1 MPRVLVAGEV
11 NFASGGQT
19 AIVELQ
25 VVGSAAAP
33 TKPPTSAEILA
44 MVTRGEIEV
53 HPSKIPLSKQAACA
67 AVCAAQ
73 KKAKLP
79 APFGL
84 AGSWSQAC
92 WDYMRKDLAKE
103 RLVRVPPALRL
114 ALGMPLVPGASPL
127 ALPTPAAPAL
137 RLALGMPLVPGASP
151 LALPTPAAS
160 GADLLALPGPAAS
173 AMEVAEGDDGKEKS
187 EGGEKSDSDSD
198 SGDGG
203 QEDTRVGTAIDTINK
218 HL

>member
-1 MPRVLVAGEV
+1 MPKVLVSGEV
-11 NFASGGQT
+11 DFVPGGQT

-25 VVGSAAAP
+25 VVGSAAAL

-44 MVTRGEIEV
+44 MVVRGGIEV
-53 HPSKIPLSKQAACA
+53 HPSKIPLSKQAASA

-92 WDYMRKDLAKE
+92 LDYMRADLAKA

-114 ALGMPLVPGASPL
+114 ALGMPLA
-127 ALPTPAAPAL
+127 
-137 RLALGMPLVPGASP
+137 PGASP

-160 GADLLALPGPAAS
+160 GAHFLALPGPAAS

-187 EGGEKSDSDSD
+187 EGGGRE
-198 SGDGG
+198 
-203 QEDTRVGTAIDTINK
+203 E
-218 HL
+218 

>member
-67 AVCAAQ
+67 AVCAVQ

-103 RLVRVPPALRL
+103 RLVRVP
-114 ALGMPLVPGASPL
+114 
-127 ALPTPAAPAL
+127 PAL

-203 QEDTRVGTAIDTINK
+203 QEE
-218 HL
+218 

>member
-11 NFASGGQT
+11 DFASGGQT

-127 ALPTPAAPAL
+127 ALPTPAA
-137 RLALGMPLVPGASP
+137 
-151 LALPTPAAS
+151 S

-187 EGGEKSDSDSD
+187 
-198 SGDGG
+198 DGG
-203 QEDTRVGTAIDTINK
+203 REE
-218 HL
+218 